1 MQFEL
6 KLYLLLGSITAV
18 YSVDL
23 ILQQGSDVVAV
34 SSYPDIGM
42 NPARDLL
49 PAEVV
54 EILSNI
60 SQRIS
65 GRY

>member
-6 KLYLLLGSITAV
+6 ELYLLLGSITAV

-23 ILQQGSDVVAV
+23 ILQKGTDVVAV
-34 SSYPDIGM
+34 SSHPEIGM
-42 NPARDLL
+42 NPRRKLL

-54 EILSNI
+54 AILSKT
-60 SQRIS
+60 SQQAS
-65 GRY
+65 GM

>member
-1 MQFEL
+1 MQFGL

-23 ILQQGSDVVAV
+23 ILQKGPDVVAV
-34 SSYPDIGM
+34 SSHPEIGM
-42 NPARDLL
+42 NPRRKLL

-54 EILSNI
+54 AILSKT
-60 SQRIS
+60 SQQAS
-65 GRY
+65 GT

>member
-23 ILQQGSDVVAV
+23 ILQQGPDVVAV

-49 PAEVV
+49 PAEVL
-54 EILSNI
+54 EILSKT
-60 SQRIS
+60 SQQVS
-65 GRY
+65 GMY

>member
-6 KLYLLLGSITAV
+6 KLDLLLGSITAV

-23 ILQQGSDVVAV
+23 ILQKGPDVVAV
-34 SSYPDIGM
+34 SSHPEIGM

-54 EILSNI
+54 EILSKT
-60 SQRIS
+60 SQRVS
-65 GRY
+65 GTY